1 MADLTMAPRKAPQS
15 EGYTTRT
22 IEVEGVPMLF
32 TFYMGFASR
41 VTYTPKNGEP
51 ILVYQQEGTY
61 YVPNRQAPDAVS
73 TLTIQGGLD
82 GLDVEIEIDDQPIE
96 PPNYRGPVGKIE
108 VKTRKQVPEPRGNGQ
123 HYKVLRGAN
132 QIEAVNVVLQDQLE
146 RGGVHAY
153 QAPDGGCTTVE
164 NKAAT
169 CPPNC

>member
-1 MADLTMAPRKAPQS
+1 MADLTMAPRPSTQR

-22 IEVEGVPMLF
+22 VDVEGVPMTF

-73 TLTIQGGLD
+73 TLTIQGGPD
-82 GLDVEIEIDDQPIE
+82 GLDVEIEIDDKPIG

-108 VKTRKQVPEPRGNGQ
+108 VKTKKQVPTPKGNGKY
-123 HYKVLRGAN
+123 YKVLKGAN
-132 QIEAVNVVLQDQLE
+132 QVEAVNVVTQDQVE
-146 RGGVHAY
+146 SGGVQAY
-153 QAPDGGCTTVE
+153 QAPDGGTTTAT
-164 NKAAT
+164 NTAHT
-169 CPPNC
+169 CPPYC